1 MRGFDFKRSYIC
13 SMYIENSLSFSI
25 TNLFCHVFVSQ
36 IFVPL
41 LANPE
46 NHKNWAD
53 VVSLDVKEHVHSLK
67 SSVYQVKGQ
76 ISGKTILPMP
86 VGVER
91 LDSIEKTVKQRLVD
105 LPL

>member
-1 MRGFDFKRSYIC
+1 M
-13 SMYIENSLSFSI
+13 LSFLKCI
-25 TNLFCHVFVSQ
+25 NLQ

-46 NHKNWAD
+46 NHKNWAT

-67 SSVYQVKGQ
+67 STVYQVKGQ
-76 ISGKTILPMP
+76 INGQTILPMP

-91 LDSIEKTVKQRLVD
+91 LDSIEKIVKERLGVD
-105 LPL
+105 LIIKL